1 MSKFKN
7 SGMQNYINIL
17 KKNIVN
23 LIIVFFIFFV
33 DRISKNIVIG
43 FENQDKI
50 FVNDFLNIDL
60 TWNTGIAFGIFSL
73 NAGSFYNL
81 LTLVIFL
88 ILLVLIYLLFK
99 SNFYEKILLSTILGG
114 ALGNFYDRVT
124 YYAVPDFIDL
134 HYKSFHWFTFNVA
147 DIFITTGIIMFL
159 IKEVKYNDK

>member
-1 MSKFKN
+1 
-7 SGMQNYINIL
+7 MQNYINIL

-43 FENQDKI
+43 FEKQNKI

-81 LTLVIFL
+81 LTLIIFL
-88 ILLVLIYLLFK
+88 VLLVLIYLLFK

-147 DIFITTGIIMFL
+147 DIFITIGIIMFL

>member
-1 MSKFKN
+1 
-7 SGMQNYINIL
+7 MQNYINIL

-99 SNFYEKILLSTILGG
+99 SNFYEKILLSIILGG